1 MTIAVVVEITMTP
14 GQEDAFKRR
23 VCQHRDTVRQNEPG
37 CRRFD
42 VLIPREGTGKVMLF
56 EAYADADAL
65 DHHMNSPHMRV
76 YREATAAMVADRV
89 ITVCDVAGP

>member
-1 MTIAVVVEITMTP
+1 
-14 GQEDAFKRR
+14 
-23 VCQHRDTVRQNEPG
+23 
-37 CRRFD
+37 
-42 VLIPREGTGKVMLF
+42 MLF

-65 DHHMNSPHMRV
+65 DHHMNSPHMQV